1 MDELVYVYA
10 IAGVIV
16 AYLLIEVVR
25 KKFDPFAPVWLFLVG
40 YVQVYVIQALSYHEY
55 ALRVRGLEVTTLA
68 NTRALWALLWF
79 LLVYSLPIGRAVA
92 ARLPRSPTAWSPGV
106 LTILTPVLFL
116 WGLAGAFLVSYDPTK
131 QGVEVSAEAFI
142 FLQFPILTQVAAIL
156 LIVTGR
162 NPAKPR
168 PMLTAAGLAIA
179 VFYVFLWMYNGKRSH
194 SLIGV
199 LTTICALYSSRGK
212 RPKFVVLGVTALLG
226 ASALTLAIGWR
237 NNMRYERSVAGFLS
251 YLGDFD
257 PQAIL
262 TNMNVGEKEEGGGRK
277 GKAPSYETEEYGGY
291 LLMLDT
297 VPYKS
302 PYDYGASYLRIFS
315 TFIPRV
321 VWPDKPYYGRDEWV
335 SAWIAGSEFKRDR
348 TFTGPAIGILGAL
361 QLNGGAAGTAIVLAA
376 LAMMLR
382 SAYEYFRRYADCPWA
397 QVWWTLTFY
406 NAWFMTVNDDPFV
419 WFYYVYGFTTLP
431 PMALLWIVNR
441 MNAAA
446 PDARAHPS
454 QLGRWGQ
461 AASSAVPMP
470 A

>member
-1 MDELVYVYA
+1 MDDLVYVYA
-10 IAGVIV
+10 TAAVIV
-16 AYLLIEVVR
+16 AYFLLEVMR
-25 KKFDPFAPVWLFLVG
+25 KRFDPFAPVWLFLTG
-40 YVQVYVIQALSYHEY
+40 YVQVYVIQAISYHEY

-68 NTRALWALLWF
+68 NLRAFWAICWF
-79 LLVYSLPIGRAVA
+79 LLIYSLPVGRAVA
-92 ARLPRSPTAWSPGV
+92 ARLPRAPSAWSPAV
-106 LTILTPVLFL
+106 IAALTPILVL
-116 WGLAGAFLVSYDPTK
+116 WGLAGAFLVSYDQTK

-162 NPAKPR
+162 NPARPR
-168 PMLTAAGLAIA
+168 PLLTAIGLALA

-199 LTTICALYSSRGK
+199 LTTICALYCSRGK
-212 RPKFVVLGVTALLG
+212 RPKFLVLGITALLG

-237 NNMRYERSVAGFLS
+237 NNLRYERTVSGFIS
-251 YLGDFD
+251 YMADFD

-262 TNMNVGEKEEGGGRK
+262 ANINIGEKEDGRRGNK
-277 GKAPSYETEEYGGY
+277 PPSYETEEYGGY

-297 VPYKS
+297 VPFKS
-302 PYDYGASYLRIFS
+302 PHDYGASYLRIFS

-335 SAWIAGSEFKRDR
+335 GAWIAGSEFKRDR

-361 QLNGGAAGTAIVLAA
+361 QLNGGATATAVVLAVLA
-376 LAMMLR
+376 LLLR
-382 SAYEYFRRYADCPWA
+382 SSYEYFRRHADTPWA

-419 WFYYVYGFTTLP
+419 WFYYIYGFTTLP
-431 PMALLWIVNR
+431 PMAFLWIVNR
-441 MNAAA
+441 LNTTA

-454 QLGRWGQ
+454 LLGRWGG
-461 AASSAVPMP
+461 VP
-470 A
+470 ATTG